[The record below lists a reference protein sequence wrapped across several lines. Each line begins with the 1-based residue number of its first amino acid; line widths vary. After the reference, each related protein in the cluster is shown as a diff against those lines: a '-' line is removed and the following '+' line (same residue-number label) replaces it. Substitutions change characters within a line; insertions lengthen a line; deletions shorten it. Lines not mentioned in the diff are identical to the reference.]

1 MRADLNAGRPTRVE
15 LYNRSKSGRDYVAD
29 IDIQPIRDAQGNLS
43 GFIAVESEITELVEQ
58 RDRLLATQQQ
68 LESAASIT
76 STGWWELPRNGPPVW
91 SDIVRAIH
99 EVPDDF
105 KPDIE
110 SALAFYPGPAR
121 EAIIAAVSRCF
132 EFGEKFDLELRF
144 RTYKGQERWVR
155 ASGRPCMVNGTVAR
169 LVGAFQDV
177 TTQVMALEAMETER
191 QRLAGIIE
199 ATNVGT
205 WEWNFQT
212 GEALINPRYAEML
225 GYTIAEF
232 MPFTYESWKSRLHPE
247 DRERA
252 VAEVQAHIAGDV
264 PFLDTRFRMKH
275 AGGTWVWIH
284 SRGRVVRRQSD
295 GVPELIYGT
304 HTDVTQQQATNEELR
319 LARITAENALR
330 ESEVLRSTLDK
341 HAIFSVADARGRI
354 VDINDAF
361 CKISG
366 YEREELIGQDH
377 RILNSGTHPKAFWVE
392 VWKALLSGSDWRGE
406 VCNRA
411 KDGSLYWVDSIIA
424 PFRGPD
430 GRIEKF
436 VSIRTPITAIL
447 GYSDLLADCPDPAE
461 RQDYVRTIRR
471 NGEHLLTIINDIL
484 DLSKIEAGKMDVERI
499 PLSPVTIVQEVISL
513 MRVKADAKGLAL
525 NASFEPDVPERIV
538 SDPFRLKQI
547 LVNLVGNAL
556 KFTEVGSVTIHVSLP
571 PAQGDDQRLLMEVR
585 DAGIGMT
592 PEQINRLFNA
602 FSQADASTTR
612 RFGGTGLGLRIC
624 KSLAELLGGAIS
636 ARSTPGQGSVFAV
649 SVQTGSLQ
657 GIASIDVVSLSPLT
671 ERIDAVSPILA
682 KGDQPLK
689 GARIFLAEDGPDNQ
703 RLVSFHLRKAGAEV
717 RVFDHGALA
726 LRAMTADGTLEGPL
740 LSVPPCDML
749 LSDMQMPEMD
759 GYTLARTLRQRGW
772 TRPIVA
778 LTANAMEGDAEKCI
792 DAGCDRFATK
802 PIDRASLIDV
812 GLQALSAQAAT
823 DQHARAA

>member
-1 MRADLNAGRPTRVE
+1 
-15 LYNRSKSGRDYVAD
+15 
-29 IDIQPIRDAQGNLS
+29 
-43 GFIAVESEITELVEQ
+43 
-58 RDRLLATQQQ
+58 
-68 LESAASIT
+68 
-76 STGWWELPRNGPPVW
+76 
-91 SDIVRAIH
+91 
-99 EVPDDF
+99 
-105 KPDIE
+105 
-110 SALAFYPGPAR
+110 
-121 EAIIAAVSRCF
+121 
-132 EFGEKFDLELRF
+132 
-144 RTYKGQERWVR
+144 
-155 ASGRPCMVNGTVAR
+155 
-169 LVGAFQDV
+169 
-177 TTQVMALEAMETER
+177 MALEAMETER

-205 WEWNFQT
+205 WEWNVQT

-225 GYTIAEF
+225 GYTISEF
-232 MPFTYESWKSRLHPE
+232 MPFTYESWKARLHPD
-247 DRERA
+247 DRNRA

-304 HTDVTQQQATNEELR
+304 HTDITQQQATNEELR

-366 YEREELIGQDH
+366 YEREELIGRDH

-392 VWKALLSGSDWRGE
+392 VWKALLSGSAWRGE

-436 VSIRTPITAIL
+436 VSIRTDITERKRVSMELVRAQRDAEAATRAKSEFLANMRHEIRTPITAIL

-525 NASFEPDVPERIV
+525 NASFEPGVPERIV

-571 PAQGDDQRLLMEVR
+571 PAQGDDQRLLMEVC
-585 DAGIGMT
+585 DTGIGMT
-592 PEQINRLFNA
+592 PEQVNRLFNA

-636 ARSTPGQGSVFAV
+636 VRSTPGQGSVFAV